1 MFSNRRQKQLRN
13 RVILAAIAVVV
24 MTFGIWLNY
33 RDKGENKDVN
43 EAVNKVKVEESENIE
58 ETLSDKETDS
68 ETGNNNTPETYLIKV
83 EDGVVKVFLCDSDG
97 NQELYL
103 ITSVPYDLLS
113 ESDQHLFVEGV
124 TLETEED
131 LGKFLENFD
140 S

>member
-1 MFSNRRQKQLRN
+1 M
-13 RVILAAIAVVV
+13 
-24 MTFGIWLNY
+24 
-33 RDKGENKDVN
+33 
-43 EAVNKVKVEESENIE
+43 NKVKVEESEDAS
-58 ETLSDKETDS
+58 ETLSEKETDS
-68 ETGNNNTPETYLIKV
+68 ETGTINTPETYLIKV
-83 EDGVVKVFLCDSDG
+83 EDGIVKVFLCDSEG

-113 ESDQHLFVEGV
+113 ESDQQLFIEGV

>member
-1 MFSNRRQKQLRN
+1 MFSNRRQKQLKK

-33 RDKGENKDVN
+33 RDKASDEDVN
-43 EAVNKVKVEESENIE
+43 EAVNKVKVEESEDVSENLSE
-58 ETLSDKETDS
+58 KEANSDK
-68 ETGNNNTPETYLIKV
+68 GNINAPETYLIKV
-83 EDGVVKVFLCDSDG
+83 EDGIVKVFLCDSEG

-113 ESDQHLFVEGV
+113 ESDQQLFIEGV